1 MNKRTHTIAT
11 IAGDGIG
18 PEVIAEAR
26 KAAEAAGERFGF
38 SVAWRD
44 YPFGGL
50 HYLKTGEVLPETALR
65 EIADCDALLLGAIGH
80 PEVKPGVLERGILL
94 ALRFRFDQYI
104 NLRPARTFPGVP
116 TPVPGRPMDT
126 VVVRENTEDF
136 YMGIGGRGDGRKLE
150 CSFPVDRDLYNAE
163 GSLSL
168 AFDTPFSSAAQVGLA
183 TEPAVRRATAWA
195 CDRAKQRGETA
206 VTLAS
211 KANALPILYGFWE
224 EIASD
229 EASQRGVTLNVVNVD
244 ALCYHLA
251 RDPGRYGVILTPNMF
266 GDIVSDLLAGLAGG
280 LGTAAGANIG
290 DGLSMF
296 EPVHG
301 SAPDIAGTGASNPVA
316 AVLSAGLMLEHL
328 GESEAAAA
336 LETAVSGYLSKSP
349 RDELPVELGGR
360 AVTGEAG
367 DAIALVIQ
375 DPDHKGRGT
384 P

>member
-1 MNKRTHTIAT
+1 MSGHNYTIAT

-18 PEVIAEAR
+18 PEVVAQAR
-26 KAAEAAGERFGF
+26 KAVEAAGERFGF
-38 SVAWRD
+38 SAKWRD

-50 HYLKTGEVLPETALR
+50 HYLKTGEVLPEAALG
-65 EIADCDALLLGAIGH
+65 EIAECDALLLGAIGH

-94 ALRFRFDQYI
+94 DLRFRFDQYI
-104 NLRPARTFPGVP
+104 NLRPARTFPGVA
-116 TPVPGRPMDT
+116 TPVPGRSMDT

-136 YMGIGGRGDGRKLE
+136 YMGIGCRGDGPGLQ
-150 CSFPVDRDLYNAE
+150 CSFPVERGLYHAE
-163 GSLSL
+163 GSLGL
-168 AFDTPFSSAAQVGLA
+168 TFDRPFSSAAQVGLA

-195 CDRAKQRGETA
+195 CDRAKQRGEST

-224 EIASD
+224 EIASG

-336 LETAVSGYLSKSP
+336 LETAVSGYLSHSS
-349 RDELPVELGGR
+349 REDLPVELGGR
-360 AVTGEAG
+360 AVTGKAG
-367 DAIALVIQ
+367 DTIALMIQ
-375 DPDHKGRGT
+375 DPDHQGRET